1 MLDDGRLS
9 VAATAPPPAQAQP
22 PTITVRSSVAGRRLL
37 IGLLTACAY
46 AAFARGGSDLAS
58 ETRLQVLLAAL
69 ALAGAVAWL
78 GVASPPPVISRRAA
92 IAVGLLVAFAVWCG
106 LSLLW
111 SVSPA
116 DTWVEVNRAIEYALF
131 TALALA
137 AASRAADAA
146 ELVARGFVVV
156 AVAVGLYAL
165 AGKVV
170 PWVHV
175 GGLIDL
181 NQTAIF
187 SRLRAPLDYWN
198 ALGLV
203 CVLAVPL
210 ALRMAT
216 DTTRRPPAR
225 LRALLALGLLLV
237 VLGLTYSRGGVLA
250 LVVAVAAA
258 TWLGGPRLRGLV
270 VFALAAVAAA
280 PSLAFAFSRGPLTH
294 DNVPLDDRVG
304 PGLLLGLILAVS
316 LAGLALAGWRL
327 LAVEARSRPDPD
339 RTQRVWRLLGRG
351 ALAAAV
357 VAVILLAV
365 SSRGLFGSISHE
377 VDAFTQAKAVPVTDP
392 SRLLSTNSGNRW
404 VWWKEAAGAFADQPV
419 GGWGAGS
426 FPVTHLLYRQPP
438 ALNVRQ
444 PHNVPLQFLA
454 ETGLVGALLA
464 LGALGFLLAAA
475 LDRVRRTPP
484 GREQALAAAF
494 TAAGL
499 AWLVHGLVDWDWD
512 IPGATLP
519 ALLLLAVAAAA
530 PPGAAASPTPRPP
543 QGAPRRAPVFS
554 PRQPLL
560 ALAAVTIAL
569 AAFAASAILP
579 DLSQTKAQQA
589 LAQAGAA
596 TTPAQLAQAQ
606 ATAELAARLNPLAV
620 EPLLDAAVI
629 ADRRGLRQ
637 VERDYLLRAVRRA
650 PYNSLAWN
658 RLAYVAVT
666 LGDRAGLLSAVHQ
679 AAAVDP
685 IGTQSLVLAAT
696 AEPYLALPQNSATAT
711 GTPLP
716 PTG

>member
-1 MLDDGRLS
+1 MMAPLSLATS
-9 VAATAPPPAQAQP
+9 VAESPPPVQAPPSALP
-22 PTITVRSSVAGRRLL
+22 PSAAGARLL
-37 IGLLTACAY
+37 IGLIAVCAY
-46 AAFARGGSDLAS
+46 AAFARGGADLAS

-78 GVASPPPVISRRAA
+78 GVGSPAPVVPRRALLA
-92 IAVGLLVAFAVWCG
+92 TGLLAAFAVWCG

-137 AASRAADAA
+137 AASRAAAA
-146 ELVARGFVVV
+146 TELVTKGFLVV
-156 AVAVGLYAL
+156 AVAVALYAL

-175 GGLIDL
+175 GGLIDFD
-181 NQTAIF
+181 QTAIF

-203 CVLAVPL
+203 CVLAAPL
-210 ALRMAT
+210 ALRLAT
-216 DTTRRPPAR
+216 DVTGAAAAR
-225 LRALLALGLLLV
+225 VRALLALGLLLV

-250 LVVAVAAA
+250 LLVAVAA
-258 TWLGGPRLRGLV
+258 TIWLGGPRLRGLA
-270 VFALAAVAAA
+270 VFALAAVAAV
-280 PSLAFAFSRGPLTH
+280 PSLAFAFSQGPLTH
-294 DNVPLDDRVG
+294 DNVRLADRVG
-304 PGLLLGLILAVS
+304 PGLLLGLVLVLS
-316 LAGLALAGWRL
+316 LAGLGLAGRRL
-327 LAVEARSRPDPD
+327 LAVEAGRAPDPAATA
-339 RTQRVWRLLGRG
+339 RTWRLLGRG
-351 ALAAAV
+351 VLAAGV
-357 VAVILLAV
+357 IAVILLAV
-365 SSRGLFGSISHE
+365 SSRGLFGTISHQ
-377 VDAFTQAKAVPVTDP
+377 VDSFTQARAVPVTDP

-404 VWWKEAAGAFADQPV
+404 VWWKEALGAFADQPV

-444 PHNVPLQFLA
+444 PHDVPLQFLA

-464 LGALGFLLAAA
+464 LGALGVLLAAA
-475 LDRVRRTPP
+475 LERVRRAPP
-484 GREQALAAAF
+484 GREQALAGACVAA
-494 TAAGL
+494 AL

-530 PPGAAASPTPRPP
+530 APGGPAVVRRSSPAW
-543 QGAPRRAPVFS
+543 APR
-554 PRQPLL
+554 Q
-560 ALAAVTIAL
+560 ALAGLAVVTLAL

-579 DLSQTKAQQA
+579 DWSQSKAQAA
-589 LAQAGAA
+589 LAQAESAR
-596 TTPAQLAQAQ
+596 TPAGLAQAQ

-629 ADRRGLRQ
+629 ADRRGLR
-637 VERDYLLRAVRRA
+637 VAERDYLLRAVHRA
-650 PYNSLAWN
+650 PYTALPWT

-679 AAAVDP
+679 ALAVDP
-685 IGTQSLVLAAT
+685 IGAQSLILAAT
-696 AEPYLALPQNSATAT
+696 AEPYLAVPQNSATAT

-716 PTG
+716 GAH